1 MKQNYEDGVKKY
13 DNLDKIFF
21 EYKQEREKGRS
32 TDVEKINQLEEEIK
46 KSQKN

>member
-21 EYKQEREKGRS
+21 EYKQEREKE
-32 TDVEKINQLEEEIK
+32 DQLMLK
-46 KSQKN
+46 K